1 MFHRW
6 RLVFFVA
13 VLTVV
18 VAAVGCWD
26 RNEVEELGI
35 VLAIAVKD
43 MPGEGIQLV
52 AQLANPRLVGGAG
65 VSRETPGAS
74 IAAK

>member
-1 MFHRW
+1 MLHRW
-6 RLVFFVA
+6 RLVFFIA
-13 VLTVV
+13 ALAVV
-18 VAAVGCWD
+18 VTAAGCWD

-43 MPGEGIQLV
+43 MPGEGIQLL
-52 AQLANPRLVGGAG
+52 AQAANPRLVGGAG